1 MTPAKLAKAHRTSK
15 TSRIQ
20 NYAQQH
26 WIRDGTDRALSCM
39 RYRVDDYSTT
49 TDRAATLGI
58 LDLFNGWVHPTM
70 ERLLR
75 AVRSPSSR
83 GPTMS
88 ETGPTPSLARLS
100 VIGSPEAFSSRLMG
114 RHDASQ
120 AAATGVHATEAG
132 APSPSRT
139 QKAPVSGP
147 SALRFFDAWRAY
159 SLPFTPPRPQYPNVK
174 LHVAG

>member
-100 VIGSPEAFSSRLMG
+100 VIGSPEAFSSGSWEDMTRARL
-114 RHDASQ
+114 RPPAC
-120 AAATGVHATEAG
+120 TPLRP
-132 APSPSRT
+132 APRARPEPRKRPSR
-139 QKAPVSGP
+139 
-147 SALRFFDAWRAY
+147 DH
-159 SLPFTPPRPQYPNVK
+159 LP
-174 LHVAG
+174 